1 MGRFG
6 LSGMRGPETASFERG
21 AGGDRG
27 LFLFILRRIAWLWPC
42 LAAAAFLAACSPD
55 PSDILLPAGDIR
67 PPSILDAGQ
76 SDPGTFKILF
86 DENVQPV
93 TQSFAFDPA
102 ATRATPGSEGALLT
116 VSLEP
121 AAAAGEACSLSGE
134 ARDESGNTT
143 RFLFSFVGYNEK
155 PALLRINEIQTGK
168 NSSASNLHRDYIE
181 FTVEEGGNTG
191 GVQVQWASSVKVMS
205 YTFPPSEAAKNSLV
219 VLHCAPEGLQSEV
232 DETGPD
238 LSLSGGVDASVAG
251 RDFWSDAG
259 GIPDE
264 TGLIMLRLRE
274 EDQPVDG
281 VFFVSFEKN
290 GEVDSAKLSGLLEE
304 LMLADVWPC
313 SSPPL
318 WEEGFPWKSS
328 ASKPLHRNRDGEAG
342 ASQWRVGESG
352 SQSPGI
358 EAPGKSAAGSR
369 KTRKGGSR
377 TR

>member
-6 LSGMRGPETASFERG
+6 PSGTLGPEASCFERSS
-21 AGGDRG
+21 GGDRR
-27 LFLFILRRIAWLWPC
+27 LFPFVPRRITWLWPC
-42 LAAAAFLAACSPD
+42 VAASAFIAACSPD
-55 PSDILLPAGDIR
+55 PADILLPAGDIR

-93 TQSFAFDPA
+93 IQSFAFAPA
-102 ATRATPGSEGALLT
+102 ATRATPDSEGALLI

-168 NSSASNLHRDYIE
+168 NSSASNLHRDYVE

-191 GVQVQWASSVKVMS
+191 GVQVQWASSVKLMS

-219 VLHCAPEGLQSEV
+219 VLHCAPEGLQSEA

-238 LSLSGGVDASVAG
+238 LSLSGGVDASAAG
-251 RDFWSDAG
+251 RDFWTEAG

-264 TGLIMLRLRE
+264 TGLIMVRLRE

-281 VFFVSFEKN
+281 VFFVSSEKT
-290 GEVDSAKLSGLLEE
+290 GEVDSAKLSCFLEE

-318 WEEGFPWKSS
+318 WEDGFPWKSS
-328 ASKPLHRNRDGEAG
+328 ASKPLHRKREGDAG
-342 ASQWRVGESG
+342 PGQWQVGESG

-358 EAPGKSAAGSR
+358 AASGKSAAGSR

>member
-1 MGRFG
+1 MGRSG
-6 LSGMRGPETASFERG
+6 LSGMLGPEAASLKRSS
-21 AGGDRG
+21 GGGSCPYPFTSGRN
-27 LFLFILRRIAWLWPC
+27 AWLWPC
-42 LAAAAFLAACSPD
+42 LAAAAFMAACSPD

-86 DENVQPV
+86 DENVQPII
-93 TQSFAFDPA
+93 QSFAFDPA
-102 ATRATPGSEGALLT
+102 ATRATPDSEGALLT
-116 VSLEP
+116 VSLDP

-191 GVQVQWASSVKVMS
+191 GVQVQWASSVKTMS
-205 YTFPPSEAAKNSLV
+205 YTFPPCEAAKNSIV
-219 VLHCAPEGLQSEV
+219 VLHCAPEGLPSEV

-281 VFFVSFEKN
+281 VFFVSSAKT
-290 GEVDSAKLSGLLEE
+290 GEVDSAKLSGFLEE
-304 LMLADVWPC
+304 LTIADLWPC

-318 WEEGFPWKSS
+318 WEDGFPWKSS
-328 ASKPLHRNRDGEAG
+328 ASKPLHRNRDGEVGAG
-342 ASQWRVGESG
+342 QWQVGESG
-352 SQSPGI
+352 TQSPGI
-358 EAPGKSAAGSR
+358 AAPGKSAAGSK
-369 KTRKGGSR
+369 KTRKSGSK
-377 TR
+377 TG

>member
-1 MGRFG
+1 
-6 LSGMRGPETASFERG
+6 
-21 AGGDRG
+21 
-27 LFLFILRRIAWLWPC
+27 
-42 LAAAAFLAACSPD
+42 
-55 PSDILLPAGDIR
+55 
-67 PPSILDAGQ
+67 
-76 SDPGTFKILF
+76 
-86 DENVQPV
+86 
-93 TQSFAFDPA
+93 
-102 ATRATPGSEGALLT
+102 
-116 VSLEP
+116 
-121 AAAAGEACSLSGE
+121 
-134 ARDESGNTT
+134 
-143 RFLFSFVGYNEK
+143 
-155 PALLRINEIQTGK
+155 
-168 NSSASNLHRDYIE
+168 
-181 FTVEEGGNTG
+181 
-191 GVQVQWASSVKVMS
+191 MS

-238 LSLSGGVDASVAG
+238 LSLSGGVDASAAG

-274 EDQPVDG
+274 EDQPADG
-281 VFFVSFEKN
+281 VFFVSSEKN

-358 EAPGKSAAGSR
+358 AAPGKSATGSR
-369 KTRKGGSR
+369 KTKKSVSKSD
-377 TR
+377 

>member
-1 MGRFG
+1 MGRSG
-6 LSGMRGPETASFERG
+6 LSGMRRPEAASLKRSN
-21 AGGDRG
+21 GGG
-27 LFLFILRRIAWLWPC
+27 SCLCPFISRRIATLWPC
-42 LAAAAFLAACSPD
+42 LAAAAFLVACSPD
-55 PSDILLPAGDIR
+55 PADILLPAGDIR

-86 DENVQPV
+86 DENIQPV
-93 TQSFAFDPA
+93 IQSFAFAPA

-168 NSSASNLHRDYIE
+168 NSSASNPHRDYVE

-191 GVQVQWASSVKVMS
+191 GIQVQWASSVKIMS

-238 LSLSGGVDASVAG
+238 LSLSGGVDASATG
-251 RDFWSDAG
+251 RDFWTEAG

-264 TGLIMLRLRE
+264 TGLIMVRLRE

-281 VFFVSFEKN
+281 VFFVSSEKT
-290 GEVDSAKLSGLLEE
+290 GEVDSAKLLGFLEE
-304 LMLADVWPC
+304 LTLADLWPC

-318 WEEGFPWKSS
+318 WEDGFPWKSS
-328 ASKPLHRNRDGEAG
+328 ASKPLHRNRDGDPGAG
-342 ASQWRVGESG
+342 QWQVGESG

-358 EAPGKSAAGSR
+358 AAPGKPAAGSK
-369 KTRKGGSR
+369 KTKMSDSKIR
-377 TR
+377 